1 MASPATVNEFERI
14 ANEPGNLDYVGYP
27 DEETEE
33 PEKVEFKDDSDELP
47 F

>member
-14 ANEPGNLDYVGYP
+14 ANEPGNPDYVGYP

-33 PEKVEFKDDSDELP
+33 PAKVDAKGDSDELP